1 MLSNYLAAPAGLASP
16 SILSVQARWISIG
29 WNSPTV
35 SGGLLTKYQIKA
47 LNARNTTLVIVADVT
62 NTSLRTYSIQGLEPY
77 TLYNLSVVAF
87 TTGGSV
93 ESKHIQSRTK
103 EAGECLI
110 FRTIIC

>member
-62 NTSLRTYSIQGLEPY
+62 NTSLRMLWSMPYSPLIGMMI
-77 TLYNLSVVAF
+77 
-87 TTGGSV
+87 
-93 ESKHIQSRTK
+93 SKK
-103 EAGECLI
+103 
-110 FRTIIC
+110 